1 MNTQERIEKML
12 KKSEKI
18 LQAGNKNKPEQ
29 LKPCPFCGSDK
40 KLHTMALGE
49 KEGEEIHILS
59 CCKCDICGAET
70 DNAFISSGKWKS
82 YSVCDKCA
90 QIKGEE
96 LLKLD
101 KDKQFAVIVAR
112 VLADDGDDD

>member
-1 MNTQERIEKML
+1 MDGIVGYIL
-12 KKSEKI
+12 KR
-18 LQAGNKNKPEQ
+18 
-29 LKPCPFCGSDK
+29 
-40 KLHTMALGE
+40 LGVITT
-49 KEGEEIHILS
+49 KY
-59 CCKCDICGAET
+59 KCDICGAET